1 MIDAMDQVF
10 GVTGRPFGRFVG
22 WHGQVQGRRFDAY
35 FGRKRLELFV
45 EQVSGRDLSVG
56 RLEGL
61 AKAAAERLGQVALPL
76 PQALDGLDA
85 YGDPELLEHLV
96 ATVPEAL
103 VTLTRNPAEG
113 AQAALVIGPSAV
125 EWNCRNL
132 DHADADALSELRA
145 ALIAVADAVAALPA
159 GAIPEDPT
167 RKRARTERETLAAQ
181 GRKIGVGCGAVAA
194 VVVGGG
200 LALWWALS

>member
-1 MIDAMDQVF
+1 MMQPMEQVF
-10 GVTGRPFGRFVG
+10 GVTGQPFGRFVG
-22 WHGQVQGRRFDAY
+22 WHGQVEGRRFDAY
-35 FGRKRLELFV
+35 FGRKRLELFL
-45 EQVSGRDLSVG
+45 EQVNGRDLSVG

-76 PQALDGLDA
+76 PEALEGLDA
-85 YGDPELLEHLV
+85 YGDPALLEHLV
-96 ATVPEAL
+96 ATVPDAL
-103 VTLTRNPAEG
+103 VVLTRNPAEG

-132 DHADADALSELRA
+132 DQADQAVLTELRG
-145 ALIAVADAVAALPA
+145 ALIAVADAVAELPV
-159 GAIPEDPT
+159 GKIPEDPT

-194 VVVGGG
+194 VVIGGG